1 MSLHFDQNFD
11 NSLQFSCFLI
21 EDRFGS
27 KLPKQWSV
35 LMQDVVSWQR
45 TLGGWSD

>member
-1 MSLHFDQNFD
+1 MWRIQSELAFDHTT
-11 NSLQFSCFLI
+11 FSSILLYGLI

-35 LMQDVVSWQR
+35 LN
-45 TLGGWSD
+45 